1 MNRWGDGAA
10 HGEELRMRM
19 KPQTLGAIAVC
30 YALLGAAGA
39 QFGPPPKPATGPW
52 SDKTLS
58 PDRRADLV
66 MGEMTLD
73 EKIQMLHGLGWGGMM
88 TPAASGDAVR
98 SIGGAGFIPGI
109 ARLGIPDLQMQ
120 DAAVGAARGGARS
133 RYATALPSGVAEAS
147 SWDPKLAYDYGALI
161 ATELRNQ
168 GYNMS
173 LGGGVNLT
181 REPRNGRTF
190 EYKGEDPILAGTLVG
205 QEMKGEQDQHLIGD
219 IKHYALNDQE
229 AARSFANS
237 ILDER
242 SMRESDLL
250 AFQIGLRDSGVGAVM
265 CSYNLV
271 NGVYACENDFTLH
284 DVLKGDWGFK
294 GFVLSD
300 WGGTHS
306 TEHAAKAGLDM
317 EMPGDRYFGA
327 PLKKAVEQGSVSEK
341 QLNEMVHRIL
351 RTEFATGIVDDPPH
365 AQVVDVLHG
374 FEVAQR
380 TEEQG
385 AVLLKNEHG
394 HLPLQAGAVHSI
406 AVIGGHAD
414 VAVLS
419 GGGSGQ
425 VDPAGGNAVPSNAV
439 GDPQAW
445 MHEWV
450 YHPSSPLKA
459 IRAIVPGA
467 NVVWDPGTDAN
478 AAAAAAKSADV
489 AVVFVVQ
496 HESEGE
502 DLPNLSLPNGQDAL
516 IDAVASANPN
526 TVVVLE
532 TGGAVTMPW
541 INKVSG
547 VLAAWYPGI
556 RGGEAIANIL
566 FGKVNPSGKL
576 PITFPVS
583 EADLPH
589 PVEAKQ
595 PASEATEIPGFP
607 GHKMNQA
614 KFNVT
619 YDEGLKVG
627 YKWYDAEN
635 KQPLFPFGFGLSYTK
650 FAYSDLKVEPGDQ
663 MHVSFIVRNTGAM
676 AGAEIAQV
684 YVSLPA
690 SAGEPPKR
698 LVAFKKVDL
707 KAGESQQVDLSV
719 EPLYL
724 SIYDVGKKSWQRV
737 QGSYQVWAGASSRDL
752 PLTTKVELAKK

>member
-1 MNRWGDGAA
+1 
-10 HGEELRMRM
+10 MRT
-19 KPQTLGAIAVC
+19 KRHTLGAITVC
-30 YALLGAAGA
+30 CALLSTAAA
-39 QFGPPPKPATGPW
+39 QFGPPQKPPTGPW

-66 MGEMTLD
+66 MEKMTLD

-88 TPAASGDAVR
+88 TPAVSGDAVR

-161 ATELRNQ
+161 ATELRNH

-190 EYKGEDPILAGTLVG
+190 EYKGEDPILAGILVG

-284 DVLKGDWGFK
+284 DVLRGDWGFK

-327 PLKKAVEQGSVSEK
+327 PLKKAVEQGKVPKSQVD
-341 QLNEMVHRIL
+341 EMVHRIL

-380 TEEQG
+380 TEEKG

-394 HLPLQAGAVHSI
+394 RLPLQESAVHSI

-459 IRAIVPGA
+459 IRALAPGA

-526 TVVVLE
+526 TIVVLE

-541 INKVSG
+541 IDKVSG

-595 PASEATEIPGFP
+595 PASEPTEIPGFP
-607 GHKMNQA
+607 GRKMNQA
-614 KFNVT
+614 KFDVN

-663 MHVSFIVRNTGAM
+663 MHVSFTVRNTGAM
-676 AGAEIAQV
+676 TGAEIAQV

-707 KAGESQQVDLSV
+707 KAGESKQVDLSV

-724 SIYDVGKKSWQRV
+724 SIYDMGKKGWQRV
-737 QGSYQVWAGASSRDL
+737 QGSYQVWAGGSSRDL
-752 PLTTKVELAKK
+752 PLTTKVELAAQ

>member
-1 MNRWGDGAA
+1 M
-10 HGEELRMRM
+10 E
-19 KPQTLGAIAVC
+19 K
-30 YALLGAAGA
+30 
-39 QFGPPPKPATGPW
+39 
-52 SDKTLS
+52 
-58 PDRRADLV
+58 
-66 MGEMTLD
+66 MTLD

-88 TPAASGDAVR
+88 TPAVSGDAVR

-161 ATELRNQ
+161 ATELRNH

-190 EYKGEDPILAGTLVG
+190 EYKGEDPILAGILVG

-284 DVLKGDWGFK
+284 DVLRGDWGFK

-327 PLKKAVEQGSVSEK
+327 PLKKAVEQGKVPKSQVD
-341 QLNEMVHRIL
+341 EMVHRIL

-380 TEEQG
+380 TEEKG

-394 HLPLQAGAVHSI
+394 RLPLQESAVHSI

-459 IRAIVPGA
+459 IRALAPGA

-526 TVVVLE
+526 TIVVLE

-607 GHKMNQA
+607 GRKMNQA
-614 KFNVT
+614 KFDVN

-650 FAYSDLKVEPGDQ
+650 FAYSDLKVEPGEQ
-663 MHVSFIVRNTGAM
+663 MHVSFTVRNAGAM

-698 LVAFKKVDL
+698 LVAFKNVDL

-724 SIYDVGKKSWQRV
+724 SIYDVGKKGWQRV

-752 PLTTKVELAKK
+752 PLTTKVELAAQ

>member
-1 MNRWGDGAA
+1 
-10 HGEELRMRM
+10 MRT
-19 KPQTLGAIAVC
+19 KRHTLGAITVC
-30 YALLGAAGA
+30 CALLSTAAA
-39 QFGPPPKPATGPW
+39 QFGPPQKPPTGPW

-66 MGEMTLD
+66 MEKMTLD

-88 TPAASGDAVR
+88 TPAVSGDAVR

-161 ATELRNQ
+161 ATELRNH

-190 EYKGEDPILAGTLVG
+190 EYKGEDPILAGILVG

-284 DVLKGDWGFK
+284 DVLRGDWGFK

-327 PLKKAVEQGSVSEK
+327 PLKKAVEQGKVPKSQVD
-341 QLNEMVHRIL
+341 EMVHRIL

-380 TEEQG
+380 TEEKG

-394 HLPLQAGAVHSI
+394 RLPLQESAVHSI

-459 IRAIVPGA
+459 IRALAPGA

-526 TVVVLE
+526 TIVVLE

-607 GHKMNQA
+607 GRKMNQA
-614 KFNVT
+614 KFDVN

-650 FAYSDLKVEPGDQ
+650 FAYSDLKVEPGEQ
-663 MHVSFIVRNTGAM
+663 MHVSFTVRNAGAM

-698 LVAFKKVDL
+698 LVAFKNVDL

-724 SIYDVGKKSWQRV
+724 SIYDVGKKGWQRV

-752 PLTTKVELAKK
+752 PLTTKVELAAQ